1 MSFKTNA
8 VFLSC
13 DVIGLDVSGTLLD
26 VQKNPRAL
34 DLASNDKLLSQFK
47 DAEKRLDLI
56 QKGLEQY
63 LEVKRLKFAR
73 FFFLSNDELLEIL
86 S

>member
-1 MSFKTNA
+1 M
-8 VFLSC
+8 
-13 DVIGLDVSGTLLD
+13 IGLDVSGTLLD

>member
-1 MSFKTNA
+1 
-8 VFLSC
+8 
-13 DVIGLDVSGTLLD
+13 LDVSGTLLD

-34 DLASNDKLLSQFK
+34 ELASNDKLLGQFK